1 MLEFAARMFCLSIL
15 SFDVL
20 FINKDADVNNALKI
34 FLKLCEK
41 SLFGIICLKD
51 WRFLKCSI
59 FRTNQ
64 KTLENS
70 KFEIRNKDS

>member
-20 FINKDADVNNALKI
+20 FINKDADVNNALKN

-41 SLFGIICLKD
+41 SLLGIICLKD

-59 FRTNQ
+59 FGTNK

-70 KFEIRNKDS
+70 KFGIRNKDF

>member
-1 MLEFAARMFCLSIL
+1 MLEFAARMFSLSIL
-15 SFDVL
+15 SFDVS
-20 FINKDADVNNALKI
+20 FINKDADVNNALKN

-51 WRFLKCSI
+51 ALLKCSI
-59 FRTNQ
+59 FGTNQ

>member
-1 MLEFAARMFCLSIL
+1 MPEFAARMFSLSIL

-20 FINKDADVNNALKI
+20 FINKDADMNNALKI